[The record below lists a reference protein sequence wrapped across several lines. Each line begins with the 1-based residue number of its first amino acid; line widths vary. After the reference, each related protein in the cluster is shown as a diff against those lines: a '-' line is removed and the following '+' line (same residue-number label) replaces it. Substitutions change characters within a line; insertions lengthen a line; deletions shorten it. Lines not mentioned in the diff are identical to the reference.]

1 MSEKE
6 LLKNLNYIDYSEDE
20 LNLIEKDSLDSKN
33 EYAEKV
39 YKLQNEEILRKVAFS
54 ELYKKAKLNLKH
66 NEMLIYK
73 GIFLVSMLEK
83 NMRNFEFISPGFE
96 IPVYF
101 GVFISNERIFIY
113 KLTGRY
119 KIIDVEKIQNIRDL
133 KYIND
138 ERTNINTLTLV
149 FKDRMKVDLR
159 AINEENNRLLDEI
172 IKYLN
177 EEKNVEIKYE
187 KDKRSAVYYNGVRLV
202 IRGGGIIFYLIIGI
216 FNMLLIIYLIY
227 YLFVK

>member
-6 LLKNLNYIDYSEDE
+6 LLKNLNYIDYSEEE
-20 LNLIEKDSLDSKN
+20 LKLIEKESLDSKN

-39 YKLQNEEILRKVAFS
+39 YKLQNEKVLRKIAFS
-54 ELYKKAKLNLKH
+54 ELNKKVKLNLKGS
-66 NEMLIYK
+66 ESLIYK

-83 NMRNFEFISPGFE
+83 NMKNFQFIAPGFE
-96 IPVYF
+96 IPIYF
-101 GVFISNERIFIY
+101 GLFVSNERIFIY

-119 KIIDVEKIQNIRDL
+119 KIIDVEKIQNIKDL

-138 ERTNINTLTLV
+138 ERVNINTLTLV

-187 KDKRSAVYYNGVRLV
+187 KDKRSVFYYNGIRLV
-202 IRGGGIIFYLIIGI
+202 IKGGGTIFYLIIALL
-216 FNMLLIIYLIY
+216 NMVLIISLIY
-227 YLFVK
+227 YSFAK